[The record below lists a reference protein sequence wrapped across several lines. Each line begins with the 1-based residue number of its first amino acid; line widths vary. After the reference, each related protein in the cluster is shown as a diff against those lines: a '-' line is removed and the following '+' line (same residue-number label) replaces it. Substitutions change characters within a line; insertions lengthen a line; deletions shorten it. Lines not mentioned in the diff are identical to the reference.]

1 MDQRI
6 IELKH
11 RARKLAAA
19 RPRTAF
25 AQDCAEEIGHA
36 NSLFFEHPVM
46 QRLQD
51 DALPYLNEQSA
62 IGVEHSKRV
71 AIEAAALVLAEPSGL
86 DAEERRRLALLA
98 EVAGLL
104 HDSSRFEDDHAAQG
118 AELSLRLLAPYPLS
132 DEERVLVAQAVA
144 LHETALPL
152 ADTGSESARLLT
164 AVVHDADCFRFGP
177 EILPTT
183 LWELCDMEEWNLE
196 RIAAVFPE
204 GPRRAATLREAF
216 RTEQGRRYG
225 PAMIDEGMRMAPEY
239 QRIIG
244 QLLAETAPSKI

>member
-11 RARKLAAA
+11 RARKLAAT
-19 RPRTAF
+19 RQHSAF
-25 AQDCAEEIGHA
+25 AQDCAEELGHA
-36 NSLFFEHPVM
+36 NALFFEHPLM

-71 AIEAAALVLAEPSGL
+71 AIEAAALALAEPSGL
-86 DAEERRRLALLA
+86 DGEERRRVAVLA
-98 EVAGLL
+98 EIAGLL
-104 HDSSRFEDDHAAQG
+104 HDASRFEAAHAAQG
-118 AELSLRLLAPYPLS
+118 AELALRLLAKYPLG
-132 DEERVLVAQAVA
+132 DEERMHIAQAVA

-152 ADTGSESARLLT
+152 ADDGPEAARLLA

-183 LWELCDMEEWNLE
+183 LWELCDMEEWSLE
-196 RIAAVFPE
+196 RIADVFPE
-204 GPRRAATLREAF
+204 GPRRAATLRDAF

-225 PAMIDEGMRMAPEY
+225 PELLDEGARMAPEY
-239 QRIIG
+239 ARIIE
-244 QLLAETAPSKI
+244 QLLAETDPANT